1 MSEEQK
7 SIPRERDIDAI
18 EKLLKDFIRRL
29 ENMSVIEL
37 VPVIAERSDDYWA
50 QRLWLQGL
58 GGITLGYLFTL
69 NVPWNLDHG
78 WVGVLAVFLFTVLL
92 TRPVKNFWKY
102 LWPKAW
108 RQELFAEAA
117 QQVALNSF
125 YQMDIARTSS
135 RAGLLLYVSLYERRL
150 VLLPDR
156 ALNRDGQQFW
166 QQQAQQL
173 TNHLQLHGWPLGLR
187 LGLEEV
193 LTEWALKFPLKDHH
207 VNPNELADDVH
218 IK

>member
-1 MSEEQK
+1 MSNQK
-7 SIPRERDIDAI
+7 SAVPPEIEAI
-18 EKLLKDFIRRL
+18 EKMLKDFIRRL
-29 ENMSVIEL
+29 ENTSVIEL
-37 VPVIAERSDDYWA
+37 VPVIADRSDDYWA

-58 GGITLGYLFTL
+58 GGIALGYAFALSL
-69 NVPWNLDHG
+69 PWNMDRG
-78 WVGVLAVFLFTVLL
+78 WVGVLAVFLFALLL
-92 TRPVKNFWKY
+92 TRPVKHFWKY
-102 LWPKAW
+102 LWPKSW
-108 RQELFAEAA
+108 CQKLFAEATH
-117 QQVALNSF
+117 QVALNNF

-166 QQQAQQL
+166 QQQAEQL
-173 TNHLQLHGWPLGLR
+173 TTCLQRQGWPHGLR
-187 LGLEEV
+187 IGLEEV

-218 IK
+218 INK